1 MIHSAY
7 PETRCGRGGARRRSC
22 ESAALAC
29 RVRYAYVY
37 KYEYTYDIYICIY
50 IYIYTHMCYTPMY
63 GCMYRHICMDIIDI
77 IIRRWSVSRPVCPGW
92 LFARAGRSAGRP
104 GQLAARHPSLECACD
119 N

>member
-37 KYEYTYDIYICIY
+37 KCEYTYDIYICIY
-50 IYIYTHMCYTPMY
+50 IYIYI
-63 GCMYRHICMDIIDI
+63 HICVIHLCMDVCIDI
-77 IIRRWSVSRPVCPGW
+77 FVWI
-92 LFARAGRSAGRP
+92 
-104 GQLAARHPSLECACD
+104 
-119 N
+119 